1 MDFVNDT
8 PTSEYGLS
16 LELMGYNTGGPWNRM
31 RGLAGVLGRE
41 NVHVLDVN
49 QDPNGYVN
57 TAFPQMPGDVR
68 DFGWGW

>member
-8 PTSEYGLS
+8 PTSPYGLS
-16 LELMGYNTGGPWNRM
+16 LELMGQNYGGPWNRLH
-31 RGLAGVLGRE
+31 GLSGVHERATMH
-41 NVHVLDVN
+41 NNDVYA
-49 QDPNGYVN
+49 DPNGYMN